1 MKHIKRFNENI
12 NETHN
17 TKSDI
22 ILEEY
27 DSWMPPA
34 MEKELQEMMKR
45 DDEIGALARMIK
57 QLRGQI
63 GSKVD
68 PDYSHD
74 RF

>member
-1 MKHIKRFNENI
+1 MKHIKRFNENV
-12 NETHN
+12 NKTY
-17 TKSDI
+17 KSDI

-34 MEKELQEMMKR
+34 MEKELKEMMKR

-57 QLRGQI
+57 QLRGEI
-63 GSKVD
+63 GSKNGT
-68 PDYSHD
+68 DYSND